1 MKTEP
6 IFLSV
11 VLSTYNDEKYIAE
24 AIQSI
29 LDQTYPYFE
38 FIIVN
43 DGSTDSTLNII
54 KSFKDDRIVLIDKP
68 NTGLIDSLN
77 TGVRIAKYD
86 WIARMDGDDIAE
98 PYRFEEQ
105 TKAIKKGIVIV
116 SSQCSIIDSNGISIG
131 ATRFLTSRIGIVLSK
146 ALEFP
151 LIVHPVV
158 LFKKKAFE
166 KVGGYD
172 KNMYVAEDYDLWC
185 KILSLGSVHIC
196 TKRLLRLRK
205 HGDNISVQKS
215 EEQRINLLIGYVKY
229 LFGINRVLTYIEY
242 QILREAVLSSD
253 VFYKHSECSGVV
265 SFILSRI
272 KRYILIKHNKSF
284 KQILT
289 SKKNNANTITNHRN
303 R

>member
-1 MKTEP
+1 MKTEI

-77 TGVRIAKYD
+77 TGVRAAKYD

-105 TKAIKKGIVIV
+105 VKAIKRDIVLV
-116 SSQCSIIDSNGISIG
+116 SSQCSIIDSDGISIG
-131 ATRFLTSRIGIVLSK
+131 TTRFLTSRIGIMLSK
-146 ALEFP
+146 VLEFP

-158 LFKKKAFE
+158 LFKKKTFE
-166 KVGGYD
+166 VVGGYD

-185 KILSLGSVHIC
+185 KISSLGNVYIC

-205 HGDNISVQKS
+205 HGSNISVQKRDK
-215 EEQRINLLIGYVKY
+215 QKINLLIGYVKY
-229 LFGINRVLTYIEY
+229 LFGVNRVLTDSEY
-242 QILREAVLSSD
+242 QVLRESILASD
-253 VFYKHSECSGVV
+253 AFCKCSKSRGAV
-265 SFILSRI
+265 SFTLSRI
-272 KRYILIKHNKSF
+272 KRYFLIKHNKSF

-289 SKKNNANTITNHRN
+289 SN
-303 R
+303 

>member
-43 DGSTDSTLNII
+43 DGSTDGTLNII
-54 KSFKDDRIVLIDKP
+54 KSFRDDRIVLIDKP

-77 TGVRIAKYD
+77 TGVKTAKYD

-105 TKAIKKGIVIV
+105 VKAIKKGIVLI
-116 SSQCSIIDSNGISIG
+116 SSQCSIIDSDGVSIG
-131 ATRFLTSRIGIVLSK
+131 TTRFLTSKIGITFSK
-146 ALEFP
+146 VLEFP

-158 LFKKKAFE
+158 LFKKQVFE
-166 KVGGYD
+166 AVGGYD

-185 KILSLGSVHIC
+185 KILSFGDVYIC
-196 TKRLLRLRK
+196 TKCLLRLRK
-205 HGDNISVQKS
+205 HGDNISVQKRD
-215 EEQRINLLIGYVKY
+215 EQKINLLIGYIKY
-229 LFGINRVLTYIEY
+229 LFGINRTLTDTEYQALRGAVLTSEFFCKCSKS
-242 QILREAVLSSD
+242 RGTLS
-253 VFYKHSECSGVV
+253 FT
-265 SFILSRI
+265 LSRI

-284 KQILT
+284 KRILT
-289 SKKNNANTITNHRN
+289 SN
-303 R
+303 

>member
-1 MKTEP
+1 MKTEI

-77 TGVRIAKYD
+77 TGVRAAKYD

-105 TKAIKKGIVIV
+105 VKAIKRDIVLV
-116 SSQCSIIDSNGISIG
+116 SSQCSIIDSDGISIG
-131 ATRFLTSRIGIVLSK
+131 TTRFLTSRIGIMLSK
-146 ALEFP
+146 
-151 LIVHPVV
+151 V
-158 LFKKKAFE
+158 L
-166 KVGGYD
+166 
-172 KNMYVAEDYDLWC
+172 
-185 KILSLGSVHIC
+185 
-196 TKRLLRLRK
+196 
-205 HGDNISVQKS
+205 
-215 EEQRINLLIGYVKY
+215 
-229 LFGINRVLTYIEY
+229 
-242 QILREAVLSSD
+242 
-253 VFYKHSECSGVV
+253 
-265 SFILSRI
+265 
-272 KRYILIKHNKSF
+272 
-284 KQILT
+284 
-289 SKKNNANTITNHRN
+289 
-303 R
+303 

>member
-43 DGSTDSTLNII
+43 DGSTDGTLDII
-54 KSFKDDRIVLIDKP
+54 KSFRDDRIVLIDKP

-77 TGVRIAKYD
+77 TGVRAAKYD

-105 TKAIKKGIVIV
+105 VKAIKKGIVLI
-116 SSQCSIIDSNGISIG
+116 SSQCSIIDSDGVSIG
-131 ATRFLTSRIGIVLSK
+131 TTRFLTSKTGITFSK
-146 ALEFP
+146 VLEFP

-158 LFKKKAFE
+158 LFKKKVFE
-166 KVGGYD
+166 AVGGYD

-185 KILSLGSVHIC
+185 KIFSFGDVYIC
-196 TKRLLRLRK
+196 TKCLLRLRK
-205 HGDNISVQKS
+205 HGDNISIQKRD
-215 EEQRINLLIGYVKY
+215 EQKINLLIGYIKY
-229 LFGINRVLTYIEY
+229 LFGINRTLTDTEYQALRGAVLTSEVFCK
-242 QILREAVLSSD
+242 RSKSRGTLS
-253 VFYKHSECSGVV
+253 FT
-265 SFILSRI
+265 LSRI

-284 KQILT
+284 KRILT
-289 SKKNNANTITNHRN
+289 SN
-303 R
+303 

>member
-43 DGSTDSTLNII
+43 DGSTDGTLNII
-54 KSFKDDRIVLIDKP
+54 KSFRDDRIVLIDKP

-77 TGVRIAKYD
+77 TGVRAAKYD

-105 TKAIKKGIVIV
+105 VKVIKKDIVLI
-116 SSQCSIIDSNGISIG
+116 SSQCSIIDSDGVSIG
-131 ATRFLTSRIGIVLSK
+131 TTRFLTSKIGITFSK
-146 ALEFP
+146 VLEFP

-158 LFKKKAFE
+158 LFKKKVFE
-166 KVGGYD
+166 AVGGYD

-185 KILSLGSVHIC
+185 KIFSFGDVYIC
-196 TKRLLRLRK
+196 TKCLLRLRK
-205 HGDNISVQKS
+205 HGDNISVQKRD
-215 EEQRINLLIGYVKY
+215 EQKINLLIGYIKY
-229 LFGINRVLTYIEY
+229 LFGINRTLTDTEYQALRGAVLTSEVFCK
-242 QILREAVLSSD
+242 RSKSRGTLS
-253 VFYKHSECSGVV
+253 FT
-265 SFILSRI
+265 LSRI

-284 KQILT
+284 KRILT
-289 SKKNNANTITNHRN
+289 SN
-303 R
+303 